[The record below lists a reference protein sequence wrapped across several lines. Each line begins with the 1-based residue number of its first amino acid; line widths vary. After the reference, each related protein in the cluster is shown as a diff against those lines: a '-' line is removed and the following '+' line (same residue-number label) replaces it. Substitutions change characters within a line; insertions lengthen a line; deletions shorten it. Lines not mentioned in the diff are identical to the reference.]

1 MSKEFKKFTS
11 IGKFADA
18 WLQMQRQEIDT
29 LTFRS
34 KIKLHGTNA
43 GVRIQDGEVAYQKR
57 TGDVTLTSDNA
68 GFASW
73 ASTVDWITDT
83 DCVIYGE
90 WAGPGV
96 QKSDAICLIP
106 EKMFFVYAVVQGDYM
121 ITEPGLIRAMVPVHD
136 RIKVLP
142 WFDEPTTVSNV
153 DEAKAFAETLDKK
166 VQAIGDEDPYV
177 KEMFDI
183 SGAGEGLVV
192 CPYVDAITTTESW
205 LYNTFVFKVK
215 SEAHL
220 VQKTKSPN
228 ASVYIEIPG
237 SVFEFCDQFVTDNR
251 CEQMVT
257 EHLDGSYAPQ
267 GIATFLKVL
276 QQDIIKES
284 KNEFAELGV
293 DWKMVSKEISKR
305 AVKWMKEKHSV

>member
-1 MSKEFKKFTS
+1 MTREFKKFTS
-11 IGKFADA
+11 IGKFADT
-18 WLQMQRQEIDT
+18 WIQMQKQEIST

-43 GVRIQDGEVAYQKR
+43 GVRIQDGEVAFQKR
-57 TGDVTLTSDNA
+57 TDDVTVMSDNA

-73 ASTVDWITDT
+73 ASTVDWNTET

-106 EKMFFVYAVVQGDYM
+106 EKMFFVYAVAHGNFM
-121 ITEPGLIRAMVPVHD
+121 ITEPSIISEFVPIHD

-183 SGAGEGLVV
+183 PGAGEGLVV
-192 CPYVDAITTTESW
+192 CPYVDAITTVESW

-257 EHLDGSYAPQ
+257 EHLNGSYAPQ
-267 GIATFLKVL
+267 GIATFLKEL
-276 QQDIIKES
+276 QLDILKES

-305 AVKWMKEKHSV
+305 AVKWMKEKHSI